1 MLDNWLYGA
10 HNFLVSVTVVCDYCS
25 TCTCIAAGK
34 EGLFCSVGRRQLTM
48 GAHNWLRIFLPILED
63 LVGKFSYVVLY
74 CVYLTCVLLRFL
86 LAMFS
91 SANQWW
97 LSLPIT
103 SRCDRNSGHKICMT
117 FLKFWVIL
125 FYTHLQPWFGADEL
139 VASALQLIIAVHNEG
154 VMLCCNTKY
163 TSKVGATALMFS
175 TLLGAKDWQNEF
187 WLKLLE
193 VNKYAKNVINKLIS
207 NQMNKNLKCFPLLIC
222 VFSPLGPNVMVWVE
236 NANR

>member
-1 MLDNWLYGA
+1 MMTESSHYFQMWQKLRAQDLYD
-10 HNFLVSVTVVCDYCS
+10 FL
-25 TCTCIAAGK
+25 
-34 EGLFCSVGRRQLTM
+34 E
-48 GAHNWLRIFLPILED
+48 IL
-63 LVGKFSYVVLY
+63 G
-74 CVYLTCVLLRFL
+74 
-86 LAMFS
+86 
-91 SANQWW
+91 
-97 LSLPIT
+97 
-103 SRCDRNSGHKICMT
+103 G
-117 FLKFWVIL
+117 L
-125 FYTHLQPWFGADEL
+125 FYTHLHPWFGADEL

-154 VMLCCNTKY
+154 VLLCCNTKY
-163 TSKVGATALMFS
+163 ASKVGATALMFS